1 MIYIFYC
8 TLCDELDD
16 EFFNYYLKS
25 LPNSTQSQVLKFK
38 KWDDRQRALFSKL
51 LLVNGLNIIG
61 INSYTI
67 DEIKFTIYKRPYF
80 DNDIDFNI
88 SHSGQY
94 IVCGISFDHKIGI
107 DIEEIKEIPLGDFK
121 NEFSQK
127 EMKAIMKADN
137 SMSAFY
143 ALWTQKEAFLKAI
156 GTGLFFPLNKI
167 EIDNQKIKWNK
178 QNWFLTEIILD
189 DKYISHLCTDILQA
203 EIIIQKINF

>member
-16 EFFNYYLKS
+16 ESFNYYLKR
-25 LPNSTQSQVLKFK
+25 LPNGIQSQVLKFK
-38 KWDDRQRALFSKL
+38 KWDDKQRTLFSKL
-51 LLVNGLNIIG
+51 LLVNGLNIMG

-67 DEIKFTIYKRPYF
+67 DEIKFTQYKRPYF

-107 DIEEIKEIPLGDFK
+107 DIEEIKEIPLDDFK

-127 EMKAIMKADN
+127 EMKTIMKADN
-137 SMSAFY
+137 STSAFY

-156 GTGLFFPLNKI
+156 GTGLFFPLN
-167 EIDNQKIKWNK
+167 NNYNGHYNGRRQ
-178 QNWFLTEIILD
+178 TE
-189 DKYISHLCTDILQA
+189 KNYNVK
-203 EIIIQKINF
+203 IIIFPL